1 MVETLTVCVVEREIQ
16 GTEVVVLTLAS
27 SDGTA
32 LPDFSAG
39 AHIDLHLGEEIV
51 RQYSLCSSP
60 HHPEQYRLGIL
71 KDRASRGG
79 SLAAHLL
86 QVGATVAI
94 SPPRNLF
101 PLEMD
106 ASHSLLVGGGI
117 GITPMLAMAD
127 ALFRA
132 GKPFEM
138 HYCGHSRERMAFLH
152 ELEDC
157 HFSQHVHLHISD
169 EGHKLRPEDILAPH
183 HAAAHV
189 YVCGPEGFMDWISDA
204 ARGCGYSPERL
215 HQEHFNREVETGG
228 DCFEVD
234 VPELGLTVT
243 VEENETIVA
252 ALQKAGI
259 KVKVSCEQGVCGTC
273 LANVCSGVPDHRDE
287 YLTDQEREDN
297 DQILLCC
304 SRARTPRLV
313 IESFEYVKLK

>member
-1 MVETLTVCVVEREIQ
+1 MAETLTVRVVEREIQ

-27 SDGTA
+27 LDGTA
-32 LPDFSAG
+32 LPAFSAG

-101 PLEMD
+101 PLEMG
-106 ASHSLLVGGGI
+106 ASHSLLIGGGI

-132 GKPFEM
+132 GKPFEV
-138 HYCGHSRERMAFLH
+138 HYCGHSREGMAFLH
-152 ELEDC
+152 ELADC

-169 EGHKLRPEDILAPH
+169 EGHKIRPEDVLVPH

-215 HQEHFNREVETGG
+215 HQEYFNREVETGG

-273 LANVCSGVPDHRDE
+273 RANVCSGVPDHRDE
-287 YLTDQEREDN
+287 YLTDEEREDN

>member
-1 MVETLTVCVVEREIQ
+1 MAETLTVRVVEREIQ

-27 SDGTA
+27 LDGTA
-32 LPDFSAG
+32 LPAFSAG

-60 HHPEQYRLGIL
+60 HHTEQYRLGIL

-101 PLEMD
+101 PLEMG
-106 ASHSLLVGGGI
+106 ASHSLLIGGGI

-132 GKPFEM
+132 GKPFEV
-138 HYCGHSRERMAFLH
+138 HYCGHSREGMAFLH
-152 ELEDC
+152 ELADC

-169 EGHKLRPEDILAPH
+169 EGHKIHPEDVLAPH

-215 HQEHFNREVETGG
+215 HQEYFNREVETGG

-287 YLTDQEREDN
+287 YLTDEEREDN

>member
-1 MVETLTVCVVEREIQ
+1 MVETLTVRVVEREIQ

-27 SDGTA
+27 LDGTA
-32 LPDFSAG
+32 LPAFSAG

-79 SLAAHLL
+79 SLAAHRL

-106 ASHSLLVGGGI
+106 ASRSLLVGGGI

-138 HYCGHSRERMAFLH
+138 HYCGHSREGMAFLH
-152 ELEDC
+152 ELADC
-157 HFSQHVHLHISD
+157 HFSQYVHLHISD
-169 EGHKLRPEDILAPH
+169 EGHKIRPEDVLAPH
-183 HAAAHV
+183 HADAHV

-204 ARGCGYSPERL
+204 ARGYGYSPERL
-215 HQEHFNREVETGG
+215 HQEYFNREVETGG
-228 DCFEVD
+228 DRFDVD

-273 LANVCSGVPDHRDE
+273 LANVCSGIPDHRDE
-287 YLTDQEREDN
+287 YLTDEEREDN